1 MKRNI
6 PNFSRIASFG
16 TWIAVVLNSMQAKG
30 KYGEIECL
38 SVSKDKKTKTL
49 LYKGNRIRV
58 ARYEGKFQYDCFLLK
73 RKGNNK
79 AQGMLDYIEGQLSLD
94 FTQFNNPFYEL
105 SVFYRL
111 IYMNLH
117 HYPEIE
123 I

>member
-6 PNFSRIASFG
+6 PNLSGIASFG
-16 TWIAVVLNSMQAKG
+16 TWIAIALNSMQAKG

-38 SVSKDKKTKTL
+38 SVSKDGKTKTL

-94 FTQFNNPFYEL
+94 FTQYDNPFYEL
-105 SVFYRL
+105 SVFCRL

>member
-6 PNFSRIASFG
+6 PNFSGVASFG
-16 TWIAVVLNSMQAKG
+16 TWIAIALNSMQAKG

-38 SVSKDKKTKTL
+38 SVSKDGKTKTL
-49 LYKGNRIRV
+49 SYKGNRIRV

-94 FTQFNNPFYEL
+94 LTQYDNPFYEL

-117 HYPEIE
+117 YYPEIE